1 MNKLNL
7 YLIAFALAFVG
18 ISCSSNDDNPAPET
32 GGDDKAANYVITATP
47 VALEG
52 VADYILTA
60 ENLSEGSISL
70 VGNGVEQD
78 GTYRYYITNNNKF
91 FSLLYGQGNPGAVTT
106 YELGLN
112 GVLNKISNFQAETVQ
127 SFTNVG
133 DEVLMTQISR
143 NIDSP
148 FANWFRLDTKTSQF
162 VGDGQ
167 INTQELAPES
177 EQAFFTWMT
186 QVGDKVYAPFMSVK
200 ACCNDSFGTAYPDQ
214 AWIAVYNY
222 PEMKLEK
229 IIEDDRTS
237 FIGRYFVSGLGV
249 DEKDDTYAFSSGI
262 ATSNGVAT
270 STKPSAVTRINAG
283 ETEFDQSYY
292 FDLNEASGGYYETN
306 QIYVGNGKFLV
317 FMQLDDADKGAY
329 VTGKKL
335 AIVDVYS
342 KNLTW
347 VTGMPEVSAITNIS
361 TNNYVFKE
369 DQTVQLGITTAD
381 GSYIYNVKASE
392 ATATRGLKV
401 EGGTIT
407 AISRL
412 EPAKE

>member
-1 MNKLNL
+1 MNKLSHYFL
-7 YLIAFALAFVG
+7 ASVIAFVG
-18 ISCSSNDDNPAPET
+18 ISCSNSDDSPAPET
-32 GGDDKAANYVITATP
+32 GGDENSANYIITATP

-60 ENLSEGSISL
+60 EDLSEGSISL

-167 INTQELAPES
+167 INTQELAPGS

-214 AWIAVYNY
+214 AWIAVYSY
-222 PEMKLEK
+222 PEMELEK

-249 DEKDDTYAFSSGI
+249 DEKGATYAFSSGI
-262 ATSNGVAT
+262 ATSNGEAT

-306 QIYVGNGKFLV
+306 QQYVGNGKFLV

-335 AIVDVYS
+335 AIVDVNAKS
-342 KNLTW
+342 LTW
-347 VTGMPEVSAITNIS
+347 VTGVPETTEITNIS
-361 TNNYVFKE
+361 TNNYISRE
-369 DQTVQLGITTAD
+369 DQTAYVGITTAS
-381 GSYIYNVKASE
+381 GSYIYTVDATD
-392 ATATRGLKV
+392 ATATRGILV
-401 EGGTIT
+401 EGGTVT
-407 AISRL
+407 AISKL
-412 EPAKE
+412 EPVTE